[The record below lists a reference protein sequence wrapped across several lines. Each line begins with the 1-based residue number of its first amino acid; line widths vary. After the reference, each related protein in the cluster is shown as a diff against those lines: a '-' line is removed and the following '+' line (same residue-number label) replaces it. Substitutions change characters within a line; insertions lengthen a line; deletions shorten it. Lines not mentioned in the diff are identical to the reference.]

1 MAFREKSWRMGL
13 LRIFVHDT
21 SRMRYSRDIKGSRKW
36 NNVLVYSRE
45 GGVMSER
52 LTVIYGGQRVC
63 AFELMDSAGQYDSD
77 TI

>member
-1 MAFREKSWRMGL
+1 
-13 LRIFVHDT
+13 
-21 SRMRYSRDIKGSRKW
+21 MRYSRDIKGSRKW

-63 AFELMDSAGQYDSD
+63 AFELTDSAGQYDSD